1 MVEGKGA
8 ARLRASKPLVRRGRW
23 AQPMEGEEMEPE
35 DNEAGEAEAGRRVP
49 EHRRLFSSSHFILM
63 TTGSTEGFS

>member
-35 DNEAGEAEAGRRVP
+35 DNEAGEAEAGRGRTQKTFQQLTLYPDDYRV
-49 EHRRLFSSSHFILM
+49 H
-63 TTGSTEGFS
+63 